1 VQLQTPKVLGFPLPI
16 KLPLGIQFIF
26 LSSTFR
32 VYHWY
37 RTSDF

>member
-1 VQLQTPKVLGFPLPI
+1 LLI

-26 LSSTFR
+26 LCSTFR